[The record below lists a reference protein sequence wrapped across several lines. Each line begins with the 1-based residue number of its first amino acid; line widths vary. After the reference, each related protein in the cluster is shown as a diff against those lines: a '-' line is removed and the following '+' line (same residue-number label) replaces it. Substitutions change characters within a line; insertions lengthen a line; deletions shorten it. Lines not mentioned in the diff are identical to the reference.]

1 MFQTFQI
8 IQKLIMKTNEKIKNE
23 IIKNFGVAYKAFG
36 LSKLMGHIVALLIY
50 SQEPISLEDI
60 AKNLHRSK
68 GPVSQILR
76 RLRDR
81 GLIRRVWQ
89 PTSRKDFYEIQPEVF
104 EIAYRN
110 NLELI
115 RSNNRLAKQLKNTVE
130 KEKSADYEILKLRL
144 SEMEKFY
151 ELMESYHEDFLKA
164 WSKERAKIYK

>member
-1 MFQTFQI
+1 
-8 IQKLIMKTNEKIKNE
+8 MKSNEKIKSE

-36 LSKLMGHIVALLIY
+36 LSKLMGHIIALLIY
-50 SQEPISLEDI
+50 SQEPISLEEI

-115 RSNNRLAKQLKNTVE
+115 RSNYRLAKQLKSTVD
-130 KEKSADYEILKLRL
+130 KEKSIDYEILKLRL
-144 SEMEKFY
+144 FEMEKFY

>member
-1 MFQTFQI
+1 MFQKH
-8 IQKLIMKTNEKIKNE
+8 QKIKMKQNEKIKNE

-50 SQEPISLEDI
+50 SETPVSLEEI

-76 RLRDR
+76 RLRDK

-89 PTSRKDFYEIQPEVF
+89 PTSRKDFYEIQPEIF

-115 RSNNRLAKQLKNTVE
+115 RSNTRLARHFKNLLS
-130 KEKSADYEILKLRL
+130 KEKTEDHNTLKLRIE
-144 SEMEKFY
+144 EMERFY
-151 ELMESYHEDFLKA
+151 ELMEKYHEDFLKA
-164 WSKERAKIYK
+164 WFKERAKIYK

>member
-1 MFQTFQI
+1 MNFE
-8 IQKLIMKTNEKIKNE
+8 EKVKHE
-23 IIKNFGVAYKAFG
+23 VIKNFGVAYRAFG

-50 SQEPISLEDI
+50 SPAPISLEEI
-60 AKNLHRSK
+60 AKSLHRSK
-68 GPVSQILR
+68 GPVSQIMR

-115 RSNNRLAKQLKNTVE
+115 KSNTRLARQLKSIVGKERNTNLE
-130 KEKSADYEILKLRL
+130 MLKTRLIEMRRFYEI
-144 SEMEKFY
+144 MEKH
-151 ELMESYHEDFLKA
+151 HENFLKE
-164 WSKERAKIYK
+164 WTKERNKLYK